1 MSHPRGQI
9 AVQCNVAKC
18 SNAGVNTVL
27 VGAPAKEQVV
37 LLLELKNVF
46 KKMYIEL
53 DCERENGGDLSD
65 VIDRNV
71 FLAEGTKYSNT
82 WSPMMI
88 KSIKF
93 VFILF
98 ISR

>member
-1 MSHPRGQI
+1 M
-9 AVQCNVAKC
+9 
-18 SNAGVNTVL
+18 L
-27 VGAPAKEQVV
+27 VGAPAKEQVI
-37 LLLELKNVF
+37 LPLELKNVF
-46 KKMYIEL
+46 QKMYIEL
-53 DCERENGGDLSD
+53 DCERANGRDLSD
-65 VIDRNV
+65 VVDRNA